1 MPQIKKFENQAEVLV
16 RMEKSLVDRLNTE
29 AAAVSLSRNDYI
41 VRMLNRIALQDE
53 MAKNL
58 PRLTKK

>member
-16 RMEKSLVDRLNTE
+16 RMEKSLADRLNTE

>member
-1 MPQIKKFENQAEVLV
+1 MDALKTEEF
-16 RMEKSLVDRLNTE
+16 KSYDDVITR
-29 AAAVSLSRNDYI
+29 I
-41 VRMLNRIALQDE
+41 LNRIALQDE